1 MIISKCIMR
10 YRLLLILLMLSP
22 LWVKAQNLEDFKWQ
36 YRLLV
41 INHDGQRGDMMHDIV
56 AFNLDFACEMRERKI
71 LVVEYI
77 NGMHENLNAWPLDEE
92 GIWLIGLDGGIKDY
106 SQDTSI
112 LDRLFDRIDAMPM
125 RRSELL
131 RESECET

>member
-1 MIISKCIMR
+1 
-10 YRLLLILLMLSP
+10 
-22 LWVKAQNLEDFKWQ
+22 
-36 YRLLV
+36 LV

-77 NGMHENLNAWPLDEE
+77 NGMHENLNAWPLDEQ
-92 GIWLIGLDGGIKDY
+92 GIWLVGLDGGIKDY
-106 SQDTSI
+106 SQDTRI
-112 LDRLFDRIDAMPM
+112 LERLFDRIDAMPM

-131 RESECET
+131 RQSECGT